1 MLGLTVG
8 SLSLSGSVHTPAT
21 RLSSLRACRA
31 CMTMDAAPPPPQ
43 KPENFEEVE
52 QIPAHM
58 TVRVGDGYL
67 AGDSGFDP
75 LLLADTPKK
84 LMWYREAEVK
94 HARLAMLAAVG
105 WPLSELFDGPLASA
119 FGLPSALLPDG
130 RVPSQLNGGL
140 DTVNSF
146 YWYGVVAAA
155 IFIESKS
162 LDMMF
167 GKKPDDFSPGMLGY
181 DLLGQDSPGLRKA
194 EITNGR
200 VAMVAIVVFALE
212 EAIFKVRTVVAV
224 TVACLTSLVR
234 STY

>member
-1 MLGLTVG
+1 MTVE
-8 SLSLSGSVHTPAT
+8 
-21 RLSSLRACRA
+21 
-31 CMTMDAAPPPPQ
+31 PPPPPADSGGQ
-43 KPENFEEVE
+43 KPKPPHV
-52 QIPAHM
+52 

-94 HARLAMLAAVG
+94 HHPAPPSTPPTPLSTPLPSCASQVKHARLAMLAAVG
-105 WPLSELFDGPLASA
+105 WPLSELFDGPLAA
-119 FGLPSALLPDG
+119 TFGLPSKLLADG
-130 RVPSQLNGGL
+130 RVPSTFNGGL
-140 DTVNSF
+140 DSINSV
-146 YWYGVVAAA
+146 YWYAVVAAA
-155 IFIESKS
+155 IFVESKS

-181 DLLGQDSPGLRKA
+181 DVLGQDSPGLRRA

-212 EAIFKVRTVVAV
+212 EAVFKAPVVEK
-224 TVACLTSLVR
+224 TSVFFQPIWATLGF
-234 STY
+234 

>member
-1 MLGLTVG
+1 M
-8 SLSLSGSVHTPAT
+8 LSLTISAQSWTGGVARARVSGP
-21 RLSSLRACRA
+21 R
-31 CMTMDAAPPPPQ
+31 MTVEPPPPPADSGGQ
-43 KPENFEEVE
+43 KPKPPHV
-52 QIPAHM
+52 

-105 WPLSELFDGPLASA
+105 WPLSELFDGPLAA
-119 FGLPSALLPDG
+119 TFGLPSKLLADG
-130 RVPSQLNGGL
+130 RVPSTFNGGL
-140 DTVNSF
+140 DSINSV
-146 YWYGVVAAA
+146 YWYAVVAAA
-155 IFIESKS
+155 IFVESKS

-181 DLLGQDSPGLRKA
+181 DVLGQDSPGLRRA

-212 EAIFKVRTVVAV
+212 EAVFKAPVVEK
-224 TVACLTSLVR
+224 TSVFFQPIWATLGF
-234 STY
+234 

>member
-1 MLGLTVG
+1 MLAFTVS
-8 SLSLSGSVHTPAT
+8 SLSLSGGAVHTPAT
-21 RLSSLRACRA
+21 RLSTLRACRA
-31 CMTMDAAPPPPQ
+31 CMTVDA
-43 KPENFEEVE
+43 EEVV
-52 QIPAHM
+52 QKPAHM

-140 DTVNSF
+140 DQVNSC
-146 YWYGVVAAA
+146 YWYAVVAAA
-155 IFIESKS
+155 IFIEHRRRVATGQAGP
-162 LDMMF
+162 LD
-167 GKKPDDFSPGMLGY
+167 KPLDSAAARRPCRLR
-181 DLLGQDSPGLRKA
+181 LARLALGQS
-194 EITNGR
+194 
-200 VAMVAIVVFALE
+200 
-212 EAIFKVRTVVAV
+212 
-224 TVACLTSLVR
+224 
-234 STY
+234 